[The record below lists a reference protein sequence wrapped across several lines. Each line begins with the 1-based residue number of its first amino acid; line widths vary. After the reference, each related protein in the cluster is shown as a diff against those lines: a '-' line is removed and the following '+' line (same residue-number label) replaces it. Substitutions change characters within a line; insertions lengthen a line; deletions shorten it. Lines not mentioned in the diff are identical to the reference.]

1 MPIWKVHLIIIED
14 YEVDAPSRKEAL
26 MNTENPYDTFV
37 RSATCVKMKKKE
49 AGDGSQRTKT
59 H

>member
-1 MPIWKVHLIIIED
+1 MPIWKVRLTIIEN
-14 YEVDAPSRKEAL
+14 YAVDAPSRKEAL

-49 AGDGSQRTKT
+49 VSDGN
-59 H
+59 